1 MKNLPAEQD
10 EESYGPMMQ
19 ACLPQ
24 ERAIIEG
31 IFAGL
36 SGAEAA
42 RQAGHECSTPEAFA
56 RVAHRALHR
65 DRVQAAIVE
74 YTAKAA
80 RVLGPLA
87 VRAQS
92 DILSTVNHKDRGKIS
107 VAVLERISP
116 TIQRVDAHVL
126 HEIVDHR
133 QDALIQLKALLALGV
148 ARERLEEL
156 FGFTGLP
163 MLERQLAD
171 ETKTPIIDASFVEI
185 APDELEADI
194 ERQMKDL

>member
-1 MKNLPAEQD
+1 MKNLPAELD
-10 EESYGPMMQ
+10 EEIYGPAMS

-31 IFAGL
+31 IFAGKT
-36 SGAEAA
+36 GAQAA
-42 RQAGHECSTPEAFA
+42 RDAGHECSTPEAFA

-80 RVLGPLA
+80 RTLGPMA
-87 VRAQS
+87 IRAQS
-92 DILSTVNHKDRGKIS
+92 DILSTINHKDRAKVSI
-107 VAVLERISP
+107 AVLERITP
-116 TIQRVDAHVL
+116 TVQRTDINVTHQ
-126 HEIVDHR
+126 VDHR

-171 ETKTPIIDASFVEI
+171 ETKPPIDAEFTVV
-185 APDELEADI
+185 APVDELDADI
-194 ERQMKDL
+194 QRQMKDL